1 MSLERAKKTANF
13 GKTLRHLQ
21 VLSLLLKK
29 YFDQPKK
36 IKPTQ
41 LINGRDVMQALNLP
55 SGPQVGELLEK
66 VADAQVEGKVVTKED
81 ALAFLKSLPLT
92 PQEK

>member
-1 MSLERAKKTANF
+1 
-13 GKTLRHLQ
+13 
-21 VLSLLLKK
+21 
-29 YFDQPKK
+29 
-36 IKPTQ
+36 
-41 LINGRDVMQALNLP
+41 MQALNLP